1 MSGTKGL
8 TSPDRSEGVAS
19 SQTPPRGEAGTPEPT
34 RKARLRLV
42 YNRDAIIY
50 NPDAQEGAHRMKS
63 RSSSPAP
70 APAKV
75 NGMLDR
81 ELQGKIGRMLRDIFS
96 DVAQEPV
103 PERLV
108 KLLEALEAREKGR

>member
-1 MSGTKGL
+1 MSGTNGL
-8 TSPDRSEGVAS
+8 TSTDRSEGVDAS
-19 SQTPPRGEAGTPEPT
+19 TPEPT
-34 RKARLRLV
+34 RKVRLRIV
-42 YNRDAIIY
+42 YNR
-50 NPDAQEGAHRMKS
+50 DAQEGAHIMKS
-63 RSSSPAP
+63 RSSSPP
-70 APAKV
+70 PAKP

>member
-1 MSGTKGL
+1 MPGTNGL
-8 TSPDRSEGVAS
+8 TSTGRSEGVDS
-19 SQTPPRGEAGTPEPT
+19 TKTPSGAEAGTPEPT
-34 RKARLRLV
+34 RKVRLRIV
-42 YNRDAIIY
+42 YNR
-50 NPDAQEGAHRMKS
+50 DAQEGAHSMKS
-63 RSSSPAP
+63 RSQTPATP
-70 APAKV
+70 

-108 KLLEALEAREKGR
+108 KLLEALEAREKNR